1 MIYRRPNYFNKFNC
15 IADKCED
22 TCCAGWQIVIDEES
36 LTKYKNVEG
45 EYKDKL
51 TKMIDWENGVFYQD
65 SVRRCAFLDCDNLCN
80 MYKNLGEESL
90 CKTCTNYPRHIEEFE
105 NIREINLSISCP
117 EVARI
122 ILSNRDKVKYVEEE
136 VESEEEEFEEF
147 DVFLHSYLEDARNI
161 IIDIIQNRD
170 VEITLRIALIHRF
183 VQEFDEC
190 IDDENLFE
198 AGAVFD
204 KYENIFDNKD
214 IIESVEKEIEEFHSD
229 MNYMMGFSK
238 SMISKL
244 YELERLS
251 EHWEYHLEETWH
263 ILFDK
268 KALGYYEMHKE
279 FIKWCKT
286 EKQKNWTMSQE
297 DIIDIEIIIE
307 QLMVYFV
314 YTYFCGAVYDG
325 YVLSKINMIVLS
337 VFCIYEMLVARW
349 YKNEKYL
356 DMEDIELIVYRYSRE
371 LEHSDDNLEKLEE
384 ISEI

>member
-1 MIYRRPNYFNKFNC
+1 M
-15 IADKCED
+15 
-22 TCCAGWQIVIDEES
+22 
-36 LTKYKNVEG
+36 
-45 EYKDKL
+45 
-51 TKMIDWENGVFYQD
+51 
-65 SVRRCAFLDCDNLCN
+65 
-80 MYKNLGEESL
+80 
-90 CKTCTNYPRHIEEFE
+90 
-105 NIREINLSISCP
+105 
-117 EVARI
+117 
-122 ILSNRDKVKYVEEE
+122 
-136 VESEEEEFEEF
+136 
-147 DVFLHSYLEDARNI
+147 
-161 IIDIIQNRD
+161 
-170 VEITLRIALIHRF
+170 IHRF

-198 AGAVFD
+198 AGAIFD
-204 KYENIFDNKD
+204 KYENIFNNKE
-214 IIESVEKEIEEFHSD
+214 IIESIEKEIEEFHGD
-229 MNYMMGFSK
+229 MNYMIGFSK
-238 SMISKL
+238 SMMSKL

-268 KALGYYEMHKE
+268 KASGYYEMHKE
-279 FIKWCKT
+279 FIKWCKL
-286 EKQKNWTMSQE
+286 EKQKNWTNTEE

-325 YVLSKINMIVLS
+325 YVLSKINMTIVS
-337 VFCIYEMLVARW
+337 VFGIYEMLVARW